1 VAANGSRI
9 EREAKVVGSVLIG
22 QAFTGETYFHGR
34 PSATSKPARNDASKT
49 VEAPYNAAN
58 SASSN
63 LGPTSKA
70 LIDRVTNEINTLKSE
85 KSHSAVP
92 KAGSIPTFRGK
103 SPSSRCRVWPKPVI
117 CRRTACVSSSKGGPL
132 VCSGNPG

>member
-1 VAANGSRI
+1 MGALFRLSLRVITGLAQVLLPVAANGSRI

-70 LIDRVTNEINTLKSE
+70 LIEIGRAS
-85 KSHSAVP
+85 
-92 KAGSIPTFRGK
+92 
-103 SPSSRCRVWPKPVI
+103 CRE
-117 CRRTACVSSSKGGPL
+117 RE
-132 VCSGNPG
+132 